1 MKIKEHIE
9 KARRID
15 ATMAGKLNRDQ
26 DYELVLEG
34 YMLAGTHWLNAILH
48 KYGVT
53 AEGCDLLH
61 SNKPV
66 LEIPIPEPLRPLF
79 EAMRYIEDLR
89 PGYLRGLKP
98 WSVQDGRKCADSY
111 QRVKAFAARDLV

>member
-1 MKIKEHIE
+1 MRIQDHVE
-9 KARRID
+9 KARRIE
-15 ATMAGKLNRDQ
+15 ATMTKKLDRDG

-34 YMLAGTHWLNAILH
+34 YMLAGTHLLNAILH
-48 KYGVT
+48 KLTVT
-53 AEGCDLLH
+53 REDFDLLH

-66 LEIPIPEPLRPLF
+66 LETPIEARLQPFF

-98 WSVQDGRKCADSY
+98 WRVEDGRGCAESY
-111 QRVKAFAARDLV
+111 EKVKRFAAQVLG